1 MVLCNEACAAAMGL
15 KREAGGGAA
24 GGPKGGRGPAA
35 QLEVQE
41 LRCVAGLGVCC
52 NNGAT
57 AERGWDG
64 TKKGAARSR
73 AVLGCCMGWDEWW
86 SRGRRSVLGLDETRP
101 STKQPSLPSWDGSW
115 LGRIFLGS
123 VSRSTKVQG
132 QLQCKT
138 INGQKTATIMD
149 RRANVVRAS
158 PKYRPGVY
166 GSMLGGRGVR

>member
-24 GGPKGGRGPAA
+24 GGPKGGQGPAA

-73 AVLGCCMGWDEWW
+73 ALLGCWMGWDEWW
-86 SRGRRSVLGLDETRP
+86 SRGSRSVLGLYETRP

-115 LGRIFLGS
+115 LGRISLGS
-123 VSRSTKVQG
+123 VSRSTKGTGTAAMQNDKRAKDGHDNGPAGECGQG
-132 QLQCKT
+132 Q
-138 INGQKTATIMD
+138 
-149 RRANVVRAS
+149 
-158 PKYRPGVY
+158 PKIPAWCLWLDAGEE
-166 GSMLGGRGVR
+166 